1 MLGDFMWQKVKIYGV
16 NIAIP
21 LAVGGLAAFLT
32 RNSMD
37 IYEKINQPFLAPP
50 AWLFPVVWTVLYI
63 LMGVSAAMVYG
74 NAGASADDK
83 KRALRLYGINLVVNF
98 LWSIIFFNLGAFFA
112 AFLWLMLL
120 IFVIMRMAVAF
131 YKIKPIA
138 AYLQIPYVIW
148 CCFATY
154 LTASI
159 WLMNS

>member
-1 MLGDFMWQKVKIYGV
+1 MWQKVKIYGIS
-16 NIAIP
+16 IAIP

-32 RNSMD
+32 RNSIG
-37 IYEKINQPFLAPP
+37 IYEEIYQPFLAPP
-50 AWLFPVVWTVLYI
+50 SWVFPVVWTVLYV
-63 LMGVSAAMVYG
+63 LMGVSSAMIYG
-74 NAGASADDK
+74 DTMASTDDK
-83 KRALRLYGINLVVNF
+83 KHALRLYGINLVVNF

-120 IFVIMRMAVAF
+120 IFVIMRMTVSF

-138 AYLQIPYVIW
+138 AYLEVPYVIW

>member
-1 MLGDFMWQKVKIYGV
+1 MWQKVKIYGIS
-16 NIAIP
+16 IAIP

-32 RNSMD
+32 RNSIG
-37 IYEKINQPFLAPP
+37 IYEEIYQPFLAPP
-50 AWLFPVVWTVLYI
+50 SWVFPVVWTVLYV
-63 LMGVSAAMVYG
+63 LMGVSAAMIYG
-74 NAGASADDK
+74 DAMASTDDK
-83 KRALRLYGINLVVNF
+83 KHALRLYGINLVVNF

-120 IFVIMRMAVAF
+120 IFVIMRMTVSF

-138 AYLQIPYVIW
+138 AYLEIPYVIW

>member
-16 NIAIP
+16 SIAIP

-50 AWLFPVVWTVLYI
+50 SWVFPVVWTVLYV
-63 LMGVSAAMVYG
+63 LMGVSAAMIYDDEK
-74 NAGASADDK
+74 ASVDDK
-83 KRALRLYGINLVVNF
+83 KHALRLYGINLAVNF
-98 LWSIIFFNLGAFFA
+98 LWSIIFFNLGAFLA

-120 IFVIMRMAVAF
+120 IFVIMRMTAAF

-138 AYLQIPYVIW
+138 AYLQVPYVVW